1 MDSPSQLQERKERL
15 KDQKRKRRKWKKNIQ
30 KMKEQTKEER
40 CCRHLIFYSSTKYRR
55 LLAYKPPL
63 PLVGLQQKSSWR
75 FLSSL
80 PPCRHFFMFS
90 LILSSS
96 LGYKKIQQER
106 QLLTTLW
113 VRCEKWISCSK
124 RERGRICCAPAGSM
138 HEGRLRS
145 LLS

>member
-1 MDSPSQLQERKERL
+1 MDSPSQLQERKQRL

-30 KMKEQTKEER
+30 KKKEQTKEER

-96 LGYKKIQQER
+96 LGYKKY
-106 QLLTTLW
+106 
-113 VRCEKWISCSK
+113 SK
-124 RERGRICCAPAGSM
+124 RGNSWRLCEFGVKSGFHVERERERTHLLCTCRQHAWGEGMAGT
-138 HEGRLRS
+138 
-145 LLS
+145 